1 VSLVTSKRL
10 RHALGIAAAL
20 AVTLPAAACTA
31 SAYHGSAGPRPRTA
45 TSAPSAAATQPF
57 PVQED
62 NRPGTSAWRITDLG
76 APNAIDG
83 YADQQSVLPGQG
95 FRLYVSTTAKSCSR
109 PVPCAGCARCA
120 ARTAGTA

>member
-1 VSLVTSKRL
+1 MMGLREPGHEQAL

-31 SAYHGSAGPRPRTA
+31 SAHHGSAGPAEHRHLGT
-45 TSAPSAAATQPF
+45 SAAATQPF

-76 APNAIDG
+76 AP
-83 YADQQSVLPGQG
+83 
-95 FRLYVSTTAKSCSR
+95 
-109 PVPCAGCARCA
+109 
-120 ARTAGTA
+120 